1 MDVLTLFAFVLFPKK
16 VCFSGSPVP
25 IAKFAHLHCF
35 YTMYALIFLDKKL
48 MKIFSKLVTKSKF

>member
-35 YTMYALIFLDKKL
+35 YTMYALIFPDKKL
-48 MKIFSKLVTKSKF
+48 MKIFSKLVT